1 MVYIAYYTKI
11 KFANLQLGT
20 KMTQILWPFFR
31 LSIDSQRLPLCID
44 ILIVILNTKLKV
56 LSEPRVQ

>member
-1 MVYIAYYTKI
+1 MLKEI
-11 KFANLQLGT
+11 FAQLGT